1 MKLSLLFIFMY
12 TVTGF
17 IANPWKTFSEV
28 NLSKTGTLY
37 VGMIPTINSN
47 KFRQNTKLLMNPPE
61 MVNYLTSFKDYTIIT
76 HGEQNKILEEKM
88 QQHNMNVY
96 YVNIE
101 NLLDKEDIALFLKN
115 KYRNMYSDDDIWVFH
130 RGFYLGSGEDILDL
144 INRKT
149 IK

>member
-1 MKLSLLFIFMY
+1 MIQFLLFIFMY
-12 TVTGF
+12 SVIGF
-17 IANPWKTFSEV
+17 TPI
-28 NLSKTGTLY
+28 
-37 VGMIPTINSN
+37 INFN
-47 KFRQNTKLLMNPPE
+47 KPFHKFRQNTKLLMNPPE

-101 NLLDKEDIALFLKN
+101 NLFDKEPIFLFLKD
-115 KYRNMYSDDDIWVFH
+115 KYRNLYSDDDIWVFH

-144 INRKT
+144 INRK
-149 IK
+149 K

>member
-1 MKLSLLFIFMY
+1 MY
-12 TVTGF
+12 SVIGF
-17 IANPWKTFSEV
+17 TPI
-28 NLSKTGTLY
+28 
-37 VGMIPTINSN
+37 INFN
-47 KFRQNTKLLMNPPE
+47 KPFHKFRQNTKLLMNPPE

-101 NLLDKEDIALFLKN
+101 NLFDKEPIFLFLKD
-115 KYRNMYSDDDIWVFH
+115 KYRNLYSDDDIWVFH

-144 INRKT
+144 INRK
-149 IK
+149 K

>member
-1 MKLSLLFIFMY
+1 MY